1 MGLQS
6 IHIKNYRC
14 IRDYKIKIKQLN
26 VLLGENGSGKTNILS
41 AILYFYDNMISQRPS
56 PDVFDEN
63 NTMNDHMQITLTYD
77 LSELLIRSRTNRKKG
92 KDKYQAYY
100 KMIEKM
106 EKQEGNGRIS
116 LTLSQV
122 KGGKITWN
130 HDIEKRKA
138 LFHMYPLYHLDAR
151 EINLVDWEALWGE
164 IGDLLKPSAAERDD
178 LEKEIK
184 EAIRKTG
191 PQLSNRID
199 LLDVFFQQLQVRPIE
214 FTVSEFSA
222 NMAKIFFG
230 GQNFSY
236 AEHKLDSFSNGTN
249 SYNYISLL
257 LYVLSAMGTTKMKE
271 PVILMDEPEIS
282 LHFHM
287 IDELVDVIFSCLD
300 NITVLVATH
309 SSRFVRNVLVK
320 ENRNCTLYQVYKRG
334 EYSYLCLLSMFS
346 EQEQREKYF
355 MTEHHANAFFAKVL
369 VLVEGE
375 TELELFQNPYLR
387 ILFPVLKEVEVIKG
401 MSDKVVYRIV
411 DTSTRHYNVP
421 MMTLLDMDKILEW
434 NKQSNQM
441 TWKTEYPFVSEREN
455 YYYGQMRNS
464 TILLRRRIDAMCT
477 KCRFSYRLPFYAC
490 DDSNYE
496 ELTQVIQRYYKNY
509 NIFPVKTT
517 IEGMLVNKCT
527 YAMVA
532 KYLIEVYNRKDVLEV
547 FGILHNTLDRVNYL
561 RLLFNGKSDFLL
573 KTKRIMEYNVN
584 VKAEIKKSLGQ
595 AIRKTDWLSG
605 WICFYFSQKIGVE
618 FNEMTEVKLL
628 RYCESAERKRELLRQ
643 FYVDFSELG
652 DFLNLVIQLHKSN

>member
-1 MGLQS
+1 
-6 IHIKNYRC
+6 
-14 IRDYKIKIKQLN
+14 
-26 VLLGENGSGKTNILS
+26 
-41 AILYFYDNMISQRPS
+41 
-56 PDVFDEN
+56 
-63 NTMNDHMQITLTYD
+63 MNDHMQITLTYD

-151 EINLVDWEALWGE
+151 EINLVDWEALWEE
-164 IGDLLKPSAAERDD
+164 IGDLLKPSAAERDE

-199 LLDVFFQQLQVRPIE
+199 LLDVFFQQLQVRPIG

-257 LYVLSAMGTTKMKE
+257 LYVLSAMGKTKMKE

-287 IDELVDVIFSCLD
+287 IDELVDSLFSCLED
-300 NITVLVATH
+300 ITVLVATH

-320 ENRNCTLYQVYKRG
+320 ENKNCTLYQVYKRG
-334 EYSYLCLLSMFS
+334 DYSYLCLLSMFS

-355 MTEHHANAFFAKVL
+355 MTEHHANAFFAKL
-369 VLVEGE
+369 LLLVEGE
-375 TELELFQNPYLR
+375 TELELFQNSYLR
-387 ILFPVLKEVEVIKG
+387 ILFPILKEVEIIKG

-411 DTSTRHYNVP
+411 DTTTRHYNVP
-421 MMTLLDMDKILEW
+421 MVALLDMDKILEW
-434 NKQSNQM
+434 NEQKNQM
-441 TWKTEYPFVSEREN
+441 TWKAEYQFVSEKEK
-455 YYYGQMRNS
+455 YFYGQMRNS
-464 TILLRRRIDAMCT
+464 TVLLRKRINAMCA
-477 KCRFSYRLPFYAC
+477 KCKFSYRLPFYAC
-490 DDSNYE
+490 DDLNYE
-496 ELTQVIQRYYKNY
+496 ELIQVVQKYYRNY

-517 IEGMLVNKCT
+517 IEGMLVNKYT
-527 YAMVA
+527 YLMVA
-532 KYLIEVYNRKDVLEV
+532 KYLKDVYKRDDVPEA
-547 FGILHNTLDRVNYL
+547 FSILHNTIDRVNYL
-561 RLLFNGKSDFLL
+561 RLLLNGKSDFLL
-573 KTKRIMEYNVN
+573 KFRRIMEYNTKVRDEL
-584 VKAEIKKSLGQ
+584 KTSLEHS
-595 AIRKTDWLSG
+595 IRKTDWLSG
-605 WICFYFSQKIGVE
+605 WIRFYFSQKTGVE
-618 FNEMTEVKLL
+618 YEEMTEGQLR
-628 RYCESAERKRELLRQ
+628 RYCEIIENKRELLKQ
-643 FYVDFSELG
+643 FYADFPELG
-652 DFLNLVIQLHKSN
+652 EFINSVIQLHKSNLL